1 MLIILRK
8 ITFIIG
14 PSGSG
19 KSTLARAL
27 LDMSIKNST
36 DIIKIDNE
44 DLYNFEDD
52 LNNYIIDDAD
62 IEDVVKF
69 IDLKY
74 TDICLDKIK
83 VNIFY
88 LECFSNVII
97 SRATNRIVDY
107 NTIEE
112 DIDRHSLIVSN
123 LFMRDVPI
131 DEIVNFARINND
143 GDTEISYIV
152 SQLYNF
158 II

>member
-1 MLIILRK
+1 MRK

-27 LDMSIKNST
+27 LDKSIKNST

-44 DLYNFEDD
+44 DLYNLEDD

-83 VNIFY
+83 INIFY

-97 SRATNRIVDY
+97 SRATNRILDY
-107 NTIEE
+107 DTIEE
-112 DIDRHSLIVSN
+112 DIDRYSLTVSN

-131 DEIVNFARINND
+131 DEIVNFVRVNND

>member
-1 MLIILRK
+1 MRK

-27 LDMSIKNST
+27 LDKSIKNSV
-36 DIIKIDNE
+36 DIIKVGNE
-44 DLYNFEDD
+44 DLHNFEDD

-83 VNIFY
+83 INVFY

-97 SRATNRIVDY
+97 SRTTKRIVDY

-112 DIDRHSLIVSN
+112 DIDRYSLIVSN
-123 LFMRDVPI
+123 LFMQDVPI
-131 DEIVNFARINND
+131 DEIVNFVRVNND
-143 GDTEISYIV
+143 GDAEILHIV

>member
-1 MLIILRK
+1 MRK

-27 LDMSIKNST
+27 LDKSIKNSV

-44 DLYNFEDD
+44 DLCNFEDD
-52 LNNYIIDDAD
+52 LINYITDDVD

-83 VNIFY
+83 INVFY

-97 SRATNRIVDY
+97 SRATNRILDY
-107 NTIEE
+107 STIEE
-112 DIDRHSLIVSN
+112 DIDRHSSIVSN

-131 DEIVNFARINND
+131 DEIVNFVRVNND

>member
-1 MLIILRK
+1 MRK

-27 LDMSIKNST
+27 LNKSIKNSVN
-36 DIIKIDNE
+36 IIKIDNE
-44 DLYNFEDD
+44 DLYNLEDD

-83 VNIFY
+83 INIFY

-131 DEIVNFARINND
+131 DEIVNFVRVNND

>member
-1 MLIILRK
+1 VLIILRK

-27 LDMSIKNST
+27 LNKSIKNSVN
-36 DIIKIDNE
+36 IIKIDNE
-44 DLYNFEDD
+44 DLYNLEDD

-83 VNIFY
+83 INIFY

-131 DEIVNFARINND
+131 DEIVNFVRVNND

>member
-19 KSTLARAL
+19 KSTLAMAL
-27 LDMSIKNST
+27 LDKSIKNST

-44 DLYNFEDD
+44 DLYNLEDD

-97 SRATNRIVDY
+97 SRATNKIVDY

-112 DIDRHSLIVSN
+112 DIDRHSSIVSN

>member
-1 MLIILRK
+1 MRK

-27 LDMSIKNST
+27 LDKSIKNST

-131 DEIVNFARINND
+131 DEIVNFVRVNND

>member
-1 MLIILRK
+1 MRK

>member
-27 LDMSIKNST
+27 LDKSIKNSV
-36 DIIKIDNE
+36 DIIKVGNE
-44 DLYNFEDD
+44 DLHNFEDD

-83 VNIFY
+83 INVFY

-97 SRATNRIVDY
+97 SRTTKRIVDY

-112 DIDRHSLIVSN
+112 DIDRYSLIVSN
-123 LFMRDVPI
+123 LFMQDVPI
-131 DEIVNFARINND
+131 DEIVNFVRVNND
-143 GDTEISYIV
+143 GDAEILHIV

>member
-1 MLIILRK
+1 MRK

-27 LDMSIKNST
+27 LDKSIENST

-97 SRATNRIVDY
+97 SRTTNIIVNY

-112 DIDRHSLIVSN
+112 DIDRYSLIVSN

-131 DEIVNFARINND
+131 DEIVNFVRVNND

>member
-27 LDMSIKNST
+27 LDKSIENST

-52 LNNYIIDDAD
+52 LNNYIINDAD

-69 IDLKY
+69 VDLKY

-112 DIDRHSLIVSN
+112 DIDRYSLIISN

-131 DEIVNFARINND
+131 DEIVNFVRVNND
-143 GDTEISYIV
+143 GDIEISYIV

>member
-1 MLIILRK
+1 MRK

-131 DEIVNFARINND
+131 DEIVNFVRVNND

>member
-1 MLIILRK
+1 MRK

-27 LDMSIKNST
+27 LDKSIKNSV

-44 DLYNFEDD
+44 DLCNFEDD
-52 LNNYIIDDAD
+52 LINYITDDVD

-97 SRATNRIVDY
+97 SRATNRIRDY
-107 NTIEE
+107 NTIEK
-112 DIDRHSLIVSN
+112 DIDRHSSIVSN

-131 DEIVNFARINND
+131 DEIVNFVRVNND

>member
-1 MLIILRK
+1 MRK

-19 KSTLARAL
+19 KSTLAMAL
-27 LDMSIKNST
+27 LDKSIKNSV

-44 DLYNFEDD
+44 DLYSLEDD
-52 LNNYIIDDAD
+52 LNNYIIDDID

-83 VNIFY
+83 INVFY

-97 SRATNRIVDY
+97 SRATNRILDY
-107 NTIEE
+107 STIEE
-112 DIDRHSLIVSN
+112 DIDRYSSIVSN

-131 DEIVNFARINND
+131 DEIVNFVRVNND

>member
-1 MLIILRK
+1 MRK

-27 LDMSIKNST
+27 LDKSIKNSV

-83 VNIFY
+83 INVFY

-97 SRATNRIVDY
+97 SRTTKRIVDY

-112 DIDRHSLIVSN
+112 DIDRYSLIVSK
-123 LFMRDVPI
+123 LFMQDVPI
-131 DEIVNFARINND
+131 DEIVNFVRVNND
-143 GDTEISYIV
+143 GDAEIVYIV

>member
-1 MLIILRK
+1 VLIILRK

-14 PSGSG
+14 PTGSG
-19 KSTLARAL
+19 KSTLVRAL
-27 LDMSIKNST
+27 LDKSIKNSV

-83 VNIFY
+83 INVFY

-97 SRATNRIVDY
+97 SRTTNRIVDY

-112 DIDRHSLIVSN
+112 DIDRYSLIVSN
-123 LFMRDVPI
+123 LFMQDVPI
-131 DEIVNFARINND
+131 DEIVNFVRVNND
-143 GDTEISYIV
+143 GDAEIVHIV

>member
-1 MLIILRK
+1 MRK
-8 ITFIIG
+8 LTFIIG
-14 PSGSG
+14 PTGSG
-19 KSTLARAL
+19 KSTLVRAL
-27 LDMSIKNST
+27 LDKSIKNSV

-74 TDICLDKIK
+74 MDICLDKIK
-83 VNIFY
+83 INVFY
-88 LECFSNVII
+88 LECFFNVII
-97 SRATNRIVDY
+97 SRTTNRIVDY

-112 DIDRHSLIVSN
+112 DIDRYSLIVSN
-123 LFMRDVPI
+123 LFMQDVPI
-131 DEIVNFARINND
+131 DEIVNFVRVNND
-143 GDTEISYIV
+143 GDAEIPHIV

>member
-1 MLIILRK
+1 MRK

-27 LDMSIKNST
+27 LDKSIKNSV

-83 VNIFY
+83 INVFY

-97 SRATNRIVDY
+97 SRTINRIVDY

-112 DIDRHSLIVSN
+112 DIDRYSLIVSK
-123 LFMRDVPI
+123 LFMQDVPI
-131 DEIVNFARINND
+131 DEIVNFVRVNND
-143 GDTEISYIV
+143 GDAEIVYIV

>member
-1 MLIILRK
+1 MRK

-27 LDMSIKNST
+27 LDKSIKNST

-83 VNIFY
+83 INVFY

-97 SRATNRIVDY
+97 SRATNRILDY
-107 NTIEE
+107 STIEE
-112 DIDRHSLIVSN
+112 DIDRHSSIVSN

-131 DEIVNFARINND
+131 DEIVNFVRVNND

>member
-1 MLIILRK
+1 MRK

-27 LDMSIKNST
+27 LDKSIENST

-97 SRATNRIVDY
+97 SRITNRIVDY

-112 DIDRHSLIVSN
+112 DIDRYSLIVSN

-131 DEIVNFARINND
+131 DEIVNFVRVNND

>member
-1 MLIILRK
+1 MRK

-27 LDMSIKNST
+27 LNKSIKNSVN
-36 DIIKIDNE
+36 IIKIDNE
-44 DLYNFEDD
+44 DLYNLEDD

-83 VNIFY
+83 INIFY

-97 SRATNRIVDY
+97 SRATNRILDY
-107 NTIEE
+107 DTIEE
-112 DIDRHSLIVSN
+112 DIDRHSSIVSN

-131 DEIVNFARINND
+131 DEIVNFVRVNND

>member
-1 MLIILRK
+1 MRK

-19 KSTLARAL
+19 KSTLAMAL
-27 LDMSIKNST
+27 LDKSIKNSV

-97 SRATNRIVDY
+97 SRITNRIFDY

-112 DIDRHSLIVSN
+112 DIDRYSLIVSN

-131 DEIVNFARINND
+131 DEIVNFVRVNND
-143 GDTEISYIV
+143 GETEISYIV